1 MSRHRLPLQ
10 RLATPRVVLL
20 SAALVAVVLA
30 VAEALSGV
38 PGLAAL
44 GGAFAAA
51 AGAGVLT
58 WRLPRTSVDERE
70 LWRWVTRATWAMTLG
85 LAVEGG
91 VVLALAGNREVH
103 ATGIG
108 LTVGAVLACVLAYQG
123 LVRWNRYRT
132 TVVDRGDLTNA
143 TSWVL
148 CAFALALLV
157 LHHVGATSTVPG
169 WALEGHVVR
178 LIALVILTGTTLT
191 VTLLSGLRRDPRAW
205 SLSGGLAVMSVVEL
219 LGTRT
224 ALGAEVSVAGDALP
238 VLLAWTAVVLVAA
251 WMSLLPAATDPV
263 RYASS
268 QVLTVG
274 SLLVIVSGAAVLLVH
289 AVVPGAPHAVPVLA
303 ALAVLGGC
311 LRMFRTTRELAQL
324 ASTRVEARTDP
335 LTGVANRRAFLES
348 VARLDRESQGAAL
361 LVVDLDRFKEVND
374 RYGHAAGDVVIRA
387 TAERLRDVHAGRGS
401 LARLGGDEFAVVL
414 DRPEVD
420 RAAEIAEALSAA
432 VQVPID
438 VAGRIVR
445 IGASIGVSSTALGE
459 AGHGEL
465 LRWADAAM
473 YTAKQAGGGVR
484 VYDQAVD
491 AHDRDQRLLADQ
503 LRAML
508 TEDGDEHGSVVLH
521 FQPQLD
527 CEDGAV
533 VGMEA
538 LARWQHPERGL
549 LPPAAFID
557 LAEQHGV
564 MFALT
569 TRVLDQ
575 ASTQAAVWNHQ
586 GRYLP
591 VAVNLSTSCLEHPRL
606 LDVLDDVLRRTD
618 LPADRLVVEVT
629 ETTLMHDPA
638 HAVAVTR
645 AIADR
650 GVGVS
655 IDDYGSGYSSLTYLN
670 ELPARE
676 LKLDRSFT
684 ARLTSDERTRAIV
697 SGTVDL
703 AHHLGLR
710 LIAEGVEDT
719 GTSEALRSMGC
730 DRTQGYLHSRPL
742 PAADVTAWLREQ
754 DAAGRVRSAPPVPAG
769 LVPAQRGGS

>member
-1 MSRHRLPLQ
+1 MSRTRHPLL
-10 RLATPRVVLL
+10 RLAAPRAVLP
-20 SAALVAVVLA
+20 AAALLVAVLAAAEA
-30 VAEALSGV
+30 VAGVSG
-38 PGLAAL
+38 LTAL
-44 GGAFAAA
+44 GGALAAV
-51 AGAGVLT
+51 AGAVVLT
-58 WRLPRTSVDERE
+58 RRLPDATVEERE
-70 LWRWVTRATWAMTLG
+70 LWQWIGRACWAMALG
-85 LAVEGG
+85 LTLEATAAF
-91 VVLALAGNREVH
+91 VLVGLAEEWHQG
-103 ATGIG
+103 AG

-132 TVVDRGDLTNA
+132 TVVDRGDLLNA
-143 TSWVL
+143 VSWALCGVALVL
-148 CAFALALLV
+148 FV
-157 LHHVGATSTVPG
+157 LHHVRAAVAGPG
-169 WALEGHVVR
+169 WALEGHVIRAV
-178 LIALVILTGTTLT
+178 ALLILTGTTLT
-191 VTLLSGLRRDPRAW
+191 VTLLSGLRRDARAW
-205 SLSGGLAVMSVVEL
+205 TLAAGLAAMTVVE
-219 LGTRT
+219 
-224 ALGAEVSVAGDALP
+224 ALGARSVLAGEATPDADAVP
-238 VLLAWTAVVLVAA
+238 VVLAWTAVVLVAA
-251 WMSLLPAATDPV
+251 WASLLPAATDAVP
-263 RYASS
+263 YASS

-274 SLLVIVSGAAVLLVH
+274 SLLVIVSGAGVLLGS
-289 AVVPGAPHAVPVLA
+289 AFVPGAPRVVPVLA
-303 ALAVLGGC
+303 AVGVLGAC
-311 LRMFRTTRELAQL
+311 VRVFRTTREIAQL
-324 ASTRVEARTDP
+324 ASSRVEARTDP
-335 LTGVANRRAFLES
+335 LTGVANRRAFLEA
-348 VARLDRESQGAAL
+348 VARFGAAPRGAAL
-361 LVVDLDRFKEVND
+361 LVVDLDRFEEVND
-374 RYGHAAGDVVIRA
+374 RYGHSAGDVVIRT
-387 TAERLRDVHAGRGS
+387 TADRLQVELAGRGV

-414 DRPEVD
+414 DRPGVD
-420 RAAEIAEALSAA
+420 RASGIATAMHAA

-438 VAGRIVR
+438 VDGRIVR
-445 IGASIGVSSTALGE
+445 IGASIGVSSTVLGE
-459 AGHGEL
+459 AGQGEL

-473 YTAKQAGGGVR
+473 YSAKQAGGGVR

-491 AHDRDQRLLADQ
+491 AHDRDQRLLADH

-508 TEDGDEHGSVVLH
+508 TEDGDEHGAVVLH

-527 CEDGAV
+527 CVDGAV

-538 LARWQHPERGL
+538 LARWDHPERGV

-575 ASTQAAVWNHQ
+575 ASRQAAVWNHQ

-606 LDVLDDVLRRTD
+606 LEVLDDVLRRTD

-710 LIAEGVEDT
+710 LIAEGVEDAS
-719 GTSEALRSMGC
+719 TSEALRSMGC

-754 DAAGRVRSAPPVPAG
+754 DAAGRVRPGPPLAAG
-769 LVPAQRGGS
+769 VVPAQRGGS

>member
-1 MSRHRLPLQ
+1 MNSHRTRSPRAHAPRALLL
-10 RLATPRVVLL
+10 LAGL
-20 SAALVAVVLA
+20 LVAAAGVVETTC
-30 VAEALSGV
+30 VA
-38 PGLAAL
+38 PGLTTTAGAL
-44 GGAFAAA
+44 AAA

-58 WRLPRTSVDERE
+58 ARLPHTSVDERE
-70 LWRWVTRATWAMTLG
+70 LWRWVARGCWAVAAGMAAET
-85 LAVEGG
+85 
-91 VVLALAGNREVH
+91 ALAALLDGAAPGR
-103 ATGIG
+103 AAGG
-108 LTVGAVLACVLAYQG
+108 PLTVGAVLGCVLAYQG

-132 TVVDRGDLTNA
+132 TAAEPGDWLGGLSWLLAAAALVLT
-143 TSWVL
+143 
-148 CAFALALLV
+148 V
-157 LHHVGATSTVPG
+157 LHHVRTTAAGPG
-169 WALEGHVVR
+169 WALEGHVTR
-178 LIALVILTGTTLT
+178 LSVLLILVGTTLT
-191 VTLLSGLRRDPRAW
+191 VTLLSGLHRDVRAW
-205 SLSGGLAVMSVVEL
+205 TLAGGLAAMAGLEAVGAHHLVLGPEPAVDAALVPAAWASVV
-219 LGTRT
+219 
-224 ALGAEVSVAGDALP
+224 V
-238 VLLAWTAVVLVAA
+238 VAA
-251 WMSLLPAATDPV
+251 WMTLLPPAPNPV

-274 SLLVIVSGAAVLLVH
+274 SLLVIVCGAGLLLAH
-289 AVVPGAPHAVPVLA
+289 GLGPGGPAAVPVLA
-303 ALAVLGGC
+303 TLAVLGGC
-311 LRMFRTTRELAQL
+311 ARVLRTLRDLAQL

-348 VARLDRESQGAAL
+348 LAGTQRRGAAL

-374 RYGHAAGDVVIRA
+374 RYGHAAGDAVIGV
-387 TAERLRDVHAGRGS
+387 TAGRLREELAGRGV

-414 DRPEVD
+414 DDPDVA
-420 RAAEIAEALSAA
+420 RAAAIAEAMRAA
-432 VQVPID
+432 VQVPVD

-445 IGASIGVSSTALGE
+445 IDASIGVSSTELGE
-459 AGHGEL
+459 RDHPEL

-473 YTAKQAGGGVR
+473 YAAKQAGGGVR
-484 VYDQAVD
+484 VYDEAVD
-491 AHDRDQRLLADQ
+491 AHERDQRALADD

-508 TEDGDEHGSVVLH
+508 TGGGGGGRHGEVVLH

-527 CEDGAV
+527 CRDGSV

-538 LARWQHPERGL
+538 LARWRHPERGL
-549 LPPAAFID
+549 LPPVAFID

-569 TRVLDQ
+569 TEVLDQ
-575 ASTQAAVWNHQ
+575 AARQAARWRAA
-586 GRYLP
+586 GRDFP

-606 LDVLDDVLRRTD
+606 IEVVDDVLARTG
-618 LPADRLVVEVT
+618 LPAEGLVVEIT

-645 AIADR
+645 AVAER

-684 ARLTSDERTRAIV
+684 ARLTSDERTHAIV

-710 LIAEGVEDT
+710 LIAEGVEDA
-719 GTSEALRSMGC
+719 GTSAVLRELGC

-742 PAADVTAWLREQ
+742 PADDVTAWLREH
-754 DAAGRVRSAPPVPAG
+754 DRAVGRVPA
-769 LVPAQRGGS
+769 LPSPRRGS